1 MAAAMGCSPDAKF
14 SWIQPTPQP
23 PRRQTRG
30 IDLNAEAQ
38 RRKEINMKELRV
50 SAVNPGLALDRIY
63 NIHRISF
70 ILTILFIR
78 SKTRP
83 VEGPENHGNEQDTE
97 AHGHDG

>member
-1 MAAAMGCSPDAKF
+1 
-14 SWIQPTPQP
+14 
-23 PRRQTRG
+23 
-30 IDLNAEAQ
+30 
-38 RRKEINMKELRV
+38 MKELRV

>member
-1 MAAAMGCSPDAKF
+1 MFAGCEVFMDSAHASTAKAPDARNRFK
-14 SWIQPTPQP
+14 
-23 PRRQTRG
+23 RRG
-30 IDLNAEAQ
+30 AKAQ
-38 RRKEINMKELRV
+38 RNKYERLCV

-70 ILTILFIR
+70 ILTVLFIR